1 MASPEKTAIPSRNRP
16 PINWET
22 STTVSTLPL
31 RDAIPPLKSPA
42 PQAAA
47 LPMPQA
53 TASVSVLI
61 IHQISTGQSHDN
73 PGYNTHLKFPYDILL
88 TI

>member
-1 MASPEKTAIPSRNRP
+1 L
-16 PINWET
+16 
-22 STTVSTLPL
+22 STLPL

-47 LPMPQA
+47 LPMPNA
-53 TASVSVLI
+53 IASVSVVI
-61 IHQISTGQSHDN
+61 IASLSAVSGFVFS
-73 PGYNTHLKFPYDILL
+73 G

>member
-1 MASPEKTAIPSRNRP
+1 M
-16 PINWET
+16 NWET
-22 STTVSTLPL
+22 STTMNTLPL

-47 LPMPQA
+47 LPMPNA
-53 TASVSVLI
+53 TASVSVVI
-61 IHQISTGQSHDN
+61 IASLSAVSGFVFSE
-73 PGYNTHLKFPYDILL
+73 